1 MRVQLHGA
9 LGVVLAVAIAL
20 AGPAC
25 GGKGGGKSGGSGG
38 AGGQAGV
45 GIDGSAGSD
54 APLGTDADHTVTTWP
69 DFPPGKCAPMK
80 PAVLES
86 PGVVDPETLCERRL
100 GDEAMTPLALGEWGY
115 GSIGLIDTS
124 TEDTSWPDSDTFV
137 MQPGPPDGSI
147 MRITVE
153 ALPGAE
159 LQPQLTW
166 YGGGL
171 GAIWPLPGDLSRAHQ
186 EVLVTQASNL
196 QLTVT
201 DKRAQA
207 KGDTY
212 GVGAVYRLRVD
223 LVEKTPVDPGPLPVK
238 TTGDFTSDGLV
249 AVYSFTV
256 PNERGRLL
264 VDIVGTAP
272 RPSGLPASPVATDV
286 LIYDP
291 VKKKRVQ
298 YMLPGTFTTDQHL
311 NYEVEPMYPGLG
323 VAPGSYWL
331 MFDTPSAAAALSRT
345 DYDLSIQFRGMPP
358 NDKCTGA
365 IDVTPTGSATRT
377 TMGDTTFA
385 GSDTALSYN
394 FVSSACYQAIASFAP
409 LTGKD
414 VVYSVVVP
422 GRKRLTAKVTPVGGW
437 HPAIWMGTNCSAGE
451 ISCVAAA
458 APSSSA
464 SSGPQSVAWT
474 NVSTGDRTIFI
485 TVDSSQDSGEFSLET
500 SFTDGPAAPANDTC
514 AGVIALDLT
523 SGLASISSATTEG
536 AGDDEHPG
544 AQSVSA
550 ACKDTA
556 ANYNGA
562 DVVYSAVVPAGKR
575 LSVTAF
581 PSGTFNPALWISET
595 CANPEASCL
604 AARDGDG
611 TRENVVWTNTGT
623 TDKPVVIHV
632 DAQDPVGGMFSL
644 SASLGAPKACPTTAR
659 DPAVAYVSR
668 TNNAGNDFIFT
679 SANVAAACAS
689 AVTAPLIGD
698 DDITA
703 FDVPAGKTLSLTI
716 KSTITLNGAP
726 ADKWVGLLTTA
737 CGTVAESGAACVA
750 AGTSLSWKNAGAATQ
765 RVFLFMDL
773 ASRSPAEADYNVIPS
788 LM

>member
-1 MRVQLHGA
+1 MLGA
-9 LGVVLAVAIAL
+9 FLMVAA
-20 AGPAC
+20 AFSAPAC
-25 GGKGGGKSGGSGG
+25 GGGKGTSNGGGSGR
-38 AGGQAGV
+38 GGQGGV
-45 GIDGSAGSD
+45 GIDGGAGSD
-54 APLGTDADHTVTTWP
+54 GPLGTDADHTVTAWP

-124 TEDTSWPDSDTFV
+124 TEDTSWPDTDTFV
-137 MQPGPPDGSI
+137 MQPGPPDGSV

-166 YGGGL
+166 FGGGL
-171 GAIWPLPGDLSRAHQ
+171 GSIWPLPGDPSRAHQ
-186 EVLVTQASNL
+186 EVLVTTASNL

-223 LVEKTPVDPGPLPVK
+223 LVEKTPVNPGPLPVM
-238 TTGDFTSDGLV
+238 TTGDLTSDGLV

-298 YMLPGTFTTDQHL
+298 YMLSGQFTTDQHL
-311 NYEVEPMYPGLG
+311 NYEVEPMFPSLG
-323 VAPGSYWL
+323 VGPGSYWL
-331 MFDTPSAAAALSRT
+331 MFHTPSAVAALSRT

-365 IDVTPTGSATRT
+365 IDATPTGSATRT

-385 GSDTALSYN
+385 ASDTALSYN

-414 VVYSVVVP
+414 VAYSVVVP

-437 HPAIWMGTNCSAGE
+437 HPAIWIGTSCSAGE
-451 ISCVAAA
+451 LSCVAAA
-458 APSSSA
+458 APASSA
-464 SSGPQSVAWT
+464 SSVPQSVAWT

-485 TVDSSQDSGEFSLET
+485 TVDSSQDSGEFSLDT

-514 AGVIALDLT
+514 AGATALDLS
-523 SGLASISSATTEG
+523 SGLATISSATTEG
-536 AGDDEHPG
+536 ASDDFHPG

-575 LSVTAF
+575 LSVTAY

-623 TDKPVVIHV
+623 ADKPVTIHV
-632 DAQDPVGGMFSL
+632 DAQDPVGGAFSL
-644 SASLGAPKACPTTAR
+644 SATLGAPKACPTTAR

-679 SANVAAACAS
+679 SANVSAACAS

-703 FDVPAGKTLSLTI
+703 FDVPAGKTLSITI
-716 KSTITLNGAP
+716 KSTITVNGAP

-750 AGTSLSWKNAGAATQ
+750 AGTSLNWQNTGTATQ
-765 RVFLFMDL
+765 RVYLFMDL
-773 ASRSPAEADYNVIPS
+773 ASRSPAQADYNVLPT
-788 LM
+788 LQ

>member
-9 LGVVLAVAIAL
+9 LGGVLAVAIAF
-20 AGPAC
+20 AAPAC
-25 GGKGGGKSGGSGG
+25 GGKGGGQTGGSTG

-54 APLGTDADHTVTTWP
+54 GPAGTDADHTVTTWP

-100 GDEAMTPLALGEWGY
+100 GDEAMTPIALGEWGY
-115 GSIGLIDTS
+115 GAIGLIDTS

-137 MQPGPPDGSI
+137 FQPGPPDGSI
-147 MRITVE
+147 MHITVE

-166 YGGGL
+166 YGGGS
-171 GAIWPLPGDLSRAHQ
+171 GAIWPLPGDPSRAHQ
-186 EVLVTQASNL
+186 EVLVTQASLL

-298 YMLPGTFTTDQHL
+298 YMVPGTFTTDMHL

-385 GSDTALSYN
+385 SSDTALSQT
-394 FVSSACYQAIASFAP
+394 FVSSACYQASLYFPP
-409 LTGKD
+409 LSGKD
-414 VVYSVVVP
+414 VYYSVVVP
-422 GRKRLTAKVTPVGGW
+422 PRKRLTATVTPTGMW
-437 HPAIWMGTNCSAGE
+437 HAGLWLSTTCSAGE
-451 ISCVAAA
+451 ISCLAA
-458 APSSSA
+458 SA
-464 SSGPQSVAWT
+464 SPTSTSPQTVAWT
-474 NVSTGDRTIFI
+474 NVATTDRTVYI
-485 TVDSSQDSGEFSLET
+485 TVDSSQDSGAFSLAT

-523 SGLASISSATTEG
+523 SGLASVSSATTEG

-544 AQSVSA
+544 ALTVSA

-581 PSGTFNPALWISET
+581 PSGVFNPALWISET

-632 DAQDPVGGMFSL
+632 DAQDPVGGVFSL

-703 FDVPAGKTLSLTI
+703 FDVPAGKTLSITI
-716 KSTITLNGAP
+716 KSTITVNGAP

-773 ASRSPAEADYNVIPS
+773 ASRSPAEADYNVIPT
-788 LM
+788 LN